1 MYKQLIHFSVG
12 VLCLLTPG
20 LTTLAQTGLQAF
32 QLSGWGYPTGY
43 TEPARTLSFDQS
55 AGAAGQQSVFHIKSR
70 FPALPFLVARTNGT
84 DFTTVPRHNF
94 YQQSLTLE
102 DFGLYLSYKSSG
114 NLYFRGLVG
123 GPLYANTNGLQNYF
137 HNGHSVDLE
146 YRGAIGLRLGER
158 GTFNLELEFL
168 GGRLTGASN
177 IISIGARYHF

>member
-1 MYKQLIHFSVG
+1 MHKHLIQLTLLAFW
-12 VLCLLTPG
+12 LLTPG
-20 LTTLAQTGLQAF
+20 HTTLAQTGLQAF

-43 TEPARTLSFDQS
+43 PEPARTLSFDQS
-55 AGAAGQQSVFHIKSR
+55 SGAAGQQGVFHIKSR
-70 FPALPFLVARTNGT
+70 FPALTFLLTRSNGT
-84 DFTTVPRHNF
+84 EFSTAPGHNS

-146 YRGAIGLRLGER
+146 YRGAIGLRLGEH
-158 GTFNLELEFL
+158 GAFNLELEFL
-168 GGRLTGASN
+168 GGRLTGEPN